1 MVKMPIIKYSS
12 ADLFK
17 HFRRRHTEVDYENE
31 NNKVEIKFINKKEKV
46 KRLTKILSFRYYY
59 LDI

>member
-1 MVKMPIIKYSS
+1 MPIIKYSS

-17 HFRRRHTEVDYENE
+17 HFRRRHIKVDYENE